1 VSNLS
6 LETSNT
12 PKYIFNTSKNLSI
25 LYIVGFLLLI
35 GCVNGLIAEIGR
47 NLQEQGWNSASGLF
61 GIGFYFPAIICIAF
75 SKMQVEISPSIPPFQ
90 KNIIILSSCL
100 FCFLILIPS
109 SLISWLAVGLYALTF
124 SFICRGDAR
133 VGTGLFAALA
143 ICALW
148 TNFGFKI
155 FVTPLTNLDTILI
168 QYILEFFDFVVQRNE
183 NILIQASGF
192 SVIILADCS
201 TWKGLPL
208 EILSFIA
215 VCIFGGASLRSKR
228 IWTATLLMIPIMIIL
243 NLARLSLIS
252 LSPELHETVHGD
264 LGRSIFDFLRVTV
277 IFAIALFI
285 VQ

>member
-1 VSNLS
+1 MNYAS
-6 LETSNT
+6 LGAISSSSHK
-12 PKYIFNTSKNLSI
+12 PALNLSI
-25 LYIVGFLLLI
+25 SYIAGLLLLV
-35 GCVNGLIAEIGR
+35 GCINGLIADIGR
-47 NLQEQGWNSASGLF
+47 SLQEQGWNSAAGLF

-75 SKMQVEISPSIPPFQ
+75 SKMQAETTPLNTVFQ

-100 FCFLILIPS
+100 FCALLLLPS
-109 SLISWLAVGLYALTF
+109 SLVSWLAVGLYAAII
-124 SFICRGDAR
+124 SFMCKGEAR
-133 VGTGLFAALA
+133 VGAGLLAALA
-143 ICALW
+143 VCALW
-148 TNFGFKI
+148 TNFGFKV

-168 QYILEFFDFVVQRNE
+168 QQILEFLGFIVQRNE
-183 NILIQASGF
+183 NVLTQTSGF

-215 VCIFGGASLRSKR
+215 VCVFGGASLLSRR
-228 IWTATLLMIPIMIIL
+228 VWTATLIMIPLMIVL

-264 LGRSIFDFLRVTV
+264 LGRSIFDFVRVTA

>member
-1 VSNLS
+1 VNHAGIGAMSS
-6 LETSNT
+6 SSH
-12 PKYIFNTSKNLSI
+12 KSQINLSI
-25 LYIVGFLLLI
+25 SFIAGLLLVVGSI
-35 GCVNGLIAEIGR
+35 NGLIAEIGR
-47 NLQEQGWNSASGLF
+47 SLQEQGLNSAAGLF

-75 SKMQVEISPSIPPFQ
+75 SKMQVESSSTSIHFQ
-90 KNIIILSSCL
+90 KNIVALASCL
-100 FCFLILIPS
+100 FCVLILVPS
-109 SLISWLAVGLYALTF
+109 SLVSWLGVGLYAIII
-124 SFICRGDAR
+124 SFICRNDAKIGA
-133 VGTGLFAALA
+133 VLFAALA
-143 ICALW
+143 LCALW
-148 TNFGFKI
+148 TNFGFKL

-168 QYILEFFDFVVQRNE
+168 QWILEFFGFAVQRNE
-183 NILIQASGF
+183 NILTQVSGF

-208 EILSFIA
+208 EILSFIS

-228 IWTATLLMIPIMIIL
+228 VWTATIVMIPLMIIL

-264 LGRSIFDFLRVTV
+264 LGRSIFDFVRVSA